1 MRIAVRHTTRVD
13 HDDPV
18 VESVMDVRL
27 GPLSDEH
34 QRWRRFD
41 LRVTP
46 HAAVRRYTDAFGNA
60 AHLITVAKPHQTLE
74 VVMQAEVETLL
85 DDPFRAPRPPEP
97 LTRLER
103 ADHLTPTALVPRHH
117 ELDALARSV
126 DADDDL
132 VCAQGLMRLVQEHL
146 QYVPD
151 STDVHTAVP
160 DVLAGRRGVCQ
171 DFAHVLLGLCRSAGL
186 PARYVSGYILGEHS
200 DRANGSPR
208 RRGAGASHGW
218 VEVWTASHGWRGF
231 DPTNGVLAGAG
242 HVKIATGRDYR
253 DVAPTRG
260 AFRGPKHDR
269 LTVEVTTRVLDP
281 DPSRE

>member
-1 MRIAVRHTTRVD
+1 ME

-27 GPLSDEH
+27 GPLNDEH

-60 AHLITVAKPHQTLE
+60 AHLITVAKPHRTLE

-85 DDPFRAPRPPEP
+85 DDPFRAPPPPEP
-97 LTRLER
+97 LTHLER
-103 ADHLTPTALVPRHH
+103 AEHLTPTPLVPRHH
-117 ELDALARSV
+117 ELDTLARSV
-126 DADDDL
+126 EADDDL
-132 VCAQGLMRLVQEHL
+132 ERAQGLMRLVQEHL
-146 QYVPD
+146 QYAPD

-160 DVLAGRRGVCQ
+160 DVLAHRRGVCQ

-186 PARYVSGYILGEHS
+186 PARYVSGYIVGEHG
-200 DRANGSPR
+200 DRASASPEQ
-208 RRGAGASHGW
+208 RGAHASHGW
-218 VEVWTASHGWRGF
+218 AEVWTPTHGWRGF
-231 DPTNGVLAGAG
+231 DPTNGVLASAG

-269 LTVEVTTRVLDP
+269 LTVEVTTRVLDR
-281 DPSRE
+281 SSKG